1 MDYLQT
7 FILGL
12 SSGIACIS
20 VCLPGVLPILLG
32 RRTTVA
38 QSARFVAVYL
48 SGRWCAYLIAAV
60 ITAMF
65 ASAIYD
71 VVSNK
76 IVMIATQF
84 LLATI
89 MILFAVGKLSS
100 KCINPLKHKHLRTF
114 LKNHESLLPV
124 IMGFITSVSL
134 CPPFVTLVLQTAGEQ
149 SLMRTVGLFTMFF
162 IGTLPYFLPVPLV
175 GLSRR
180 NAVFKVIGRYTAAIM
195 GCVYIYNAIKL
206 IYNA

>member
-32 RRTTVA
+32 RRSTVA
-38 QSARFVAVYL
+38 QSAKFVAVFL
-48 SGRWCAYLIAAV
+48 SGRWLAYLIAAAL
-60 ITAMF
+60 TALF
-65 ASAIYD
+65 SAAIYD

-84 LLATI
+84 LLAAI
-89 MILFAVGKLSS
+89 MILFAAGKLSS
-100 KCINPLKHKHLRTF
+100 KCINPLKHKRLRTF
-114 LKNHESLLPV
+114 LKNHDNLLPV
-124 IMGFITSVSL
+124 IMGFITSISL

-162 IGTLPYFLPVPLV
+162 IGTLPYFLPVPII

-180 NAVFKVIGRYTAAIM
+180 NAVFKVIGRYAAAIM
-195 GCVYIYNAIKL
+195 GCVYLYNAIA
-206 IYNA
+206 IMHNA

>member
-1 MDYLQT
+1 M
-7 FILGL
+7 

-32 RRTTVA
+32 RRSTVA
-38 QSARFVAVYL
+38 QSAKFVAVFL
-48 SGRWCAYLIAAV
+48 SGRWLAYLIAAAL
-60 ITAMF
+60 TALF
-65 ASAIYD
+65 SAAIYD

-84 LLATI
+84 LLAAI
-89 MILFAVGKLSS
+89 MILFAAGKLSS
-100 KCINPLKHKHLRTF
+100 KCINPLKHKRLRTF
-114 LKNHESLLPV
+114 LKNHDNLLPV
-124 IMGFITSVSL
+124 IMGFITSISL

-162 IGTLPYFLPVPLV
+162 IGTLPYFLPVPII

-180 NAVFKVIGRYTAAIM
+180 NAVFKVIGRYAAAIM
-195 GCVYIYNAIKL
+195 GCVYLYNAIA
-206 IYNA
+206 IMHNA

>member
-1 MDYLQT
+1 M
-7 FILGL
+7 

-32 RRTTVA
+32 RRSTVA
-38 QSARFVAVYL
+38 QSAKFVAVFL
-48 SGRWCAYLIAAV
+48 SGRWLAYLIAAAL
-60 ITAMF
+60 TALF
-65 ASAIYD
+65 SAAIYD

-84 LLATI
+84 LLAAI
-89 MILFAVGKLSS
+89 MILFAAGKLSS
-100 KCINPLKHKHLRTF
+100 KCINPLKHKYLRTF

-149 SLMRTVGLFTMFF
+149 SLLRTVGLFTMFF
-162 IGTLPYFLPVPLV
+162 VGTLPYFLPVPLV

-180 NAVFKVIGRYTAAIM
+180 NAVFKVIGRYAAAIM
-195 GCVYIYNAIKL
+195 GCVYLYDAIAIMHNA
-206 IYNA
+206 

>member
-1 MDYLQT
+1 M
-7 FILGL
+7 

-32 RRTTVA
+32 RRSTVA
-38 QSARFVAVYL
+38 QSAIFVAVFL
-48 SGRWCAYLIAAV
+48 SGRWLAYLIAAAL
-60 ITAMF
+60 TALF
-65 ASAIYD
+65 SAAIYD

-84 LLATI
+84 LLAAI
-89 MILFAVGKLSS
+89 MILFAAGKLSS
-100 KCINPLKHKHLRTF
+100 KCINPLKHKRLRTF
-114 LKNHESLLPV
+114 LKNHDNLLPV
-124 IMGFITSVSL
+124 IMGFITSISL

-162 IGTLPYFLPVPLV
+162 IGTLPYFLPVPII

-180 NAVFKVIGRYTAAIM
+180 NAVFKVIGRYAAAIM
-195 GCVYIYNAIKL
+195 GCVYLYNAIA
-206 IYNA
+206 IMHNA